1 MNRSWS
7 AEHGAGVAS
16 PKATRPTLP
25 KSPTGITGLDLI
37 TGGGLPK
44 ERTTL
49 VCGVAGAGKTM
60 LALEFLVRGAT
71 QFDEPGLFVAF
82 EETAEELT
90 ANVAS
95 LGFDLPGLVAT
106 NALRLDEVRLDP
118 DELQATGSY
127 DLEGLFIRLG
137 HAIDAIG
144 AKRVA
149 FDTVEVLFAGL
160 PDPALLRAELRRL
173 FRWLKD
179 RGVTAVVTAER
190 SDGALTRHGIEEFVS
205 DCVIV
210 LEHDVQRQSS
220 VRRLRIAKYR
230 GSAHGTDEYPF
241 LIDADGISVVP
252 LTEVGL
258 DYDVSNELVS
268 TGVADLNAMLGGGGV
283 FRGSSVL
290 VSGTA
295 GTGKT
300 SIAASFVDAAC
311 RRGERCVYFSFEE
324 SPSQIVRDLASI
336 GLGLQRWID
345 LDLLRIRSARPTGFG
360 LEMHLSRMQRVLEEF
375 EPTVVVVDPIT
386 TFDAIADT
394 RAIAS
399 MITRLMDVCRGRGI
413 TSVFVSLNAGGSPL
427 ESTDAAISSV
437 ADVWLLLRDLES
449 DGERNRALYLLKA
462 RGMPHSNQVREF
474 VLGDDGIKLV
484 PVYVDADGVKTGS
497 ARAVSEAR
505 THLDHLA
512 HQHQLERARL
522 DLEHQR
528 ARHEAAV
535 AALQADFA
543 AEEARARMVMEQAE
557 AAAAAGSLEQRVTRL
572 PGASATDEET

>member
-82 EETAEELT
+82 EETAEELA
-90 ANVAS
+90 ANVIS

>member
-1 MNRSWS
+1 M
-7 AEHGAGVAS
+7 AGPTA
-16 PKATRPTLP
+16 PRPTLP
-25 KSPTGITGLDLI
+25 KSPTGIVGLDLI

-71 QFDEPGLFVAF
+71 EFDEPGLFVAF
-82 EETAEELT
+82 EESAEELA

-95 LGFDLPGLVAT
+95 LGFDLPGLVAA

-118 DELQATGSY
+118 DELQATGAY

-137 HAIDAIG
+137 HAIDSIG

-241 LIDADGISVVP
+241 LIDANGISVVP

-258 DYDVSNELVS
+258 DYEVSDELVS

-300 SIAASFVDAAC
+300 SIAASFADAAC
-311 RRGERCVYFSFEE
+311 GRGERCVYFSFEE

-336 GLGLQRWID
+336 GLDLQRWID

-386 TFDAIADT
+386 TFDAIADA
-394 RAIAS
+394 RGIAS

-462 RGMPHSNQVREF
+462 RGMAHSNQVREF

-497 ARAVSEAR
+497 ARVVSEAR
-505 THLDHLA
+505 TRLDHLA
-512 HQHQLERARL
+512 RHHQVERARL
-522 DLEHQR
+522 DLELQR
-528 ARHEAAV
+528 TRHEAAI

-543 AEEARARMVMEQAE
+543 AEEARSRMVIEQAE
-557 AAAAAGSLEQRVTRL
+557 AAAAAQSVDQRETRL
-572 PGASATDEET
+572 PGASFTDEET

>member
-1 MNRSWS
+1 M
-7 AEHGAGVAS
+7 AGPTA
-16 PKATRPTLP
+16 PRPTLP
-25 KSPTGITGLDLI
+25 KSPTGIVGLDLI

-82 EETAEELT
+82 EESAEELA

-95 LGFDLPGLVAT
+95 LGFDLPGLVAA

-118 DELQATGSY
+118 DELQATGAY

-137 HAIDAIG
+137 HAIDSIG

-241 LIDADGISVVP
+241 LIDANGISVVP

-258 DYDVSNELVS
+258 DYEVSDELVS

-300 SIAASFVDAAC
+300 SIAASFADAAC
-311 RRGERCVYFSFEE
+311 GRGERCVYFSFEE

-336 GLGLQRWID
+336 GLDLQRWID

-375 EPTVVVVDPIT
+375 GPTVVVVDPIT
-386 TFDAIADT
+386 TFDAIADA
-394 RAIAS
+394 RGIAS

-462 RGMPHSNQVREF
+462 RGMAHSNQVREF

-497 ARAVSEAR
+497 ARVVSEAR
-505 THLDHLA
+505 TRLDHLA
-512 HQHQLERARL
+512 RHHQVERARL
-522 DLEHQR
+522 DLELQR
-528 ARHEAAV
+528 TRHEAAI

-543 AEEARARMVMEQAE
+543 AEEARSRMVIEQAE
-557 AAAAAGSLEQRVTRL
+557 AAAAAQSVDQRETRL
-572 PGASATDEET
+572 PGASFTDEET